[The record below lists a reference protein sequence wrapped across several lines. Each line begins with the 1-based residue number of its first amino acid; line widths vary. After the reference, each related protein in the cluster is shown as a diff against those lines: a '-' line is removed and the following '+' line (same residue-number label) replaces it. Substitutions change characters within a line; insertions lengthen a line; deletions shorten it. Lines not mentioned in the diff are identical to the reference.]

1 MTTII
6 IHALIKTTHVF
17 IKERNLRDRF
27 ARQIYQL
34 ANTPNGK
41 LNHSE
46 NSTKIRIQNLRHL
59 NTEDGIIK
67 YYNVTYFISQNIIYI

>member
-1 MTTII
+1 MTTIT

-46 NSTKIRIQNLRHL
+46 NFQNLRHL